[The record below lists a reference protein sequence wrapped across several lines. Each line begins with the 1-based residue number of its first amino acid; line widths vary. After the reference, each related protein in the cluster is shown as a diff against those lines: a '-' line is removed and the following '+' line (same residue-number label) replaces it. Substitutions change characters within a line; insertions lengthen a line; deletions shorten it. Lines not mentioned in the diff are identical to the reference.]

1 MEYLFVKFPE
11 RRKVTVD
18 GLIQGETDRVLALS
32 PGTYTVALEPAT
44 RCRPLRQTV
53 VLVGTTL
60 MKPSVITFVLDPSG
74 S

>member
-1 MEYLFVKFPE
+1 MEFLVVKFPE

-18 GLIQGETDRVLALS
+18 GLIQGETEMILALEA
-32 PGTYTVALEPAT
+32 GTHTIALEPAT

-53 VLVGTTL
+53 VLVGTTPSN
-60 MKPSVITFVLDPSG
+60 PSVITFVLDPSK